1 MISTD
6 KEALMCDLAETYHIF
21 SMRELPA
28 RQVAMYAVG
37 LRANSRIKLAMTGQK
52 ASNEEVLLA
61 MIADRLSLLVWFKT
75 KDGQDGT
82 NRPKSM
88 LALLLGEDGPKGPKE
103 DKVGAFKR
111 FETGDDFL
119 KYRKKLL
126 GGE

>member
-1 MISTD
+1 MVSVD

-21 SMRELPA
+21 SIRELPA

-37 LRANSRIKLAMTGQK
+37 LRENSRIKLAMTGQK

-75 KDGQDGT
+75 KDGQDDT

-88 LALLLGEDGPKGPKE
+88 LALLLGEEKTNE

-111 FETGDDFL
+111 FKTGDDFL
-119 KYRKKLL
+119 NYRKKLL

>member
-21 SMRELPA
+21 SIQDLPA

-52 ASNEEVLLA
+52 VSNEEVLLA
-61 MIADRLSLLVWFKT
+61 MIADRLSMLVWFKT

-88 LALLLGEDGPKGPKE
+88 LALLLGEEKTNE

-111 FETGDDFL
+111 FATGDDFI
-119 KYRKKLL
+119 KYRKHLL

>member
-21 SMRELPA
+21 SMHELPA

-88 LALLLGEDGPKGPKE
+88 LALLLGEDGPPKE

-111 FETGDDFL
+111 FATGDDFIE
-119 KYRKKLL
+119 YRKKLL

>member
-21 SMRELPA
+21 SMHELPA

-88 LALLLGEDGPKGPKE
+88 LALLLGEDGPNE

-111 FETGDDFL
+111 FATGDDFI

>member
-1 MISTD
+1 MISLD

-21 SMRELPA
+21 SIREMPA

-37 LRANSRIKLAMTGQK
+37 LRANSRIKLAMTNQK
-52 ASNEEVLLA
+52 VSNEEVLLA

-88 LALLLGEDGPKGPKE
+88 LALLLGEEKTHE
-103 DKVGAFKR
+103 DKVEAFKR
-111 FETGDDFL
+111 FTTGDDFIN
-119 KYRKKLL
+119 YRKQLL

>member
-1 MISTD
+1 MVSVD

-21 SMRELPA
+21 SIQELPA

-88 LALLLGEDGPKGPKE
+88 LALLLGEEKTNE
-103 DKVGAFKR
+103 DNKVGAFKR
-111 FETGDDFL
+111 FKTGDDFL
-119 KYRKKLL
+119 NYRKQLL

>member
-1 MISTD
+1 MISMD

-21 SMRELPA
+21 SIHELPA

-37 LRANSRIKLAMTGQK
+37 LRANSRIKLAMTNQK
-52 ASNEEVLLA
+52 VSNEEVLLA
-61 MIADRLSLLVWFKT
+61 MIADRLSLLVWFNT

-88 LALLLGEDGPKGPKE
+88 LALLLGDEKTND
-103 DKVGAFKR
+103 DKVEAFKR
-111 FETGDDFL
+111 FTTGDDFIN
-119 KYRKKLL
+119 YRKQLL